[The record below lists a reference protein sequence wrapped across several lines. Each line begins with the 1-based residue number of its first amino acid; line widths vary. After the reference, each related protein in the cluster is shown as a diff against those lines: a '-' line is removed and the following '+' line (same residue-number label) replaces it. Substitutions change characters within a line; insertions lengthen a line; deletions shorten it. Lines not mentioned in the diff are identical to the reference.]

1 MNQIYDV
8 ISQNTSGRGLYDI
21 TPQLKKWLNDQVLT
35 NGLLTLNIQ
44 HTSASLLI
52 NENYDS
58 DVLIDLENF
67 FARLVKDG
75 DENFIHTTEGDDDMP
90 AHIRTALTQ
99 TNLSIPIKNKVM
111 MLGTCKVYLYTNIA
125 TMTLIEK
132 LLYILLVSDYLS
144 VVQLR
149 GLNGLLFFR
158 NS

>member
-99 TNLSIPIKNKVM
+99 TNLSIPIKNK
-111 MLGTCKVYLYTNIA
+111 
-125 TMTLIEK
+125 
-132 LLYILLVSDYLS
+132 
-144 VVQLR
+144 
-149 GLNGLLFFR
+149 
-158 NS
+158 